1 MGRFE
6 SRSGCRLDDRSDDTR
21 GLAGLLMFCTD
32 CLIDMD
38 TTGMEPVG
46 VIYHDDPEQWSDPE
60 WWHQMHCEGCDNDF
74 SLDLQVLHLFQ

>member
-1 MGRFE
+1 
-6 SRSGCRLDDRSDDTR
+6 
-21 GLAGLLMFCTD
+21 
-32 CLIDMD
+32 MD

-74 SLDLQVLHLFQ
+74 SLDLEALHLFQ